1 MEETKIDINI
11 LIGLYD
17 QRILELES
25 KNILL
30 QTEAQQLKIVI
41 SELEGKLCEDKKEF
55 EPKEVTKNVPC
66 KESVK

>member
-11 LIGLYD
+11 LIGLYN

-30 QTEAQQLKIVI
+30 QAEAQQLKIVI
-41 SELEGKLCEDKKEF
+41 SELEAKLCEDKTEQ
-55 EPKEVTKNVPC
+55 PI
-66 KESVK
+66 